1 MFENGTIFRQ
11 PAYKIPKWN
20 GHSTQV
26 VDNKLFKTFHF
37 LTIFGRFG
45 TNSTI
50 SMKNETNCGEIRLLE
65 NDLFKVLFDEAER
78 RPLTVTE
85 LTADAKAVIEH
96 AFSNVWV
103 EGEVVNFV
111 QASSGHWYFNLND
124 GTSQIKCVCW
134 KGTNFKIR
142 FKPQSGVEVRI
153 RGKLT
158 LYQARGDFQL
168 QVESLEPSGE
178 GALKAAFD
186 QIKAKLDHEGLF
198 APELKRPMP
207 FYPRRIGVVT
217 TKTGAAF
224 HDIMNVLTRRSRTV
238 SVLLAHAQVQ
248 GEGSADS
255 VRNAIERLNAYND
268 LATTTDKL
276 DVIIAGRGGGSAE
289 DLWAFNDEALARAIR
304 ASKIPVISAV
314 GHEIDWTIADL
325 VADARA
331 ATPSA
336 AAEMV
341 AGREQDILERL
352 DSRSRH
358 LTQRMEY
365 DLLMA
370 RSSVTELTSR
380 LAENVTS
387 RFRRLSDRIASAS
400 FRFSPQAVAARFA
413 AKSSS
418 VELLAQRTSSA
429 QSKYL
434 STLEDRLA
442 RNTATVE
449 ALSPLKV
456 LVRGYSLTQFAD
468 GRVVRNAFDAAVGD
482 QVNITLASGKL
493 GATVTS
499 TEEASDDV

>member
-1 MFENGTIFRQ
+1 
-11 PAYKIPKWN
+11 
-20 GHSTQV
+20 
-26 VDNKLFKTFHF
+26 
-37 LTIFGRFG
+37 
-45 TNSTI
+45 
-50 SMKNETNCGEIRLLE
+50 MKAVE
-65 NDLFKVLFDEAER
+65 NDLFKVLFDETER
-78 RPLTVTE
+78 RPMTVTE
-85 LTADAKAVIEH
+85 LTGEARSVIEST
-96 AFSNVWV
+96 FSNVWV
-103 EGEVVNFV
+103 EGEVVNFL
-111 QASSGHWYFNLND
+111 AHSSGHWYFNLND
-124 GTSQIKCVCW
+124 GTSQLKCVCW

-142 FKPQSGVEVRI
+142 FKPQNGIEVRI
-153 RGKLT
+153 RGKLSI
-158 LYQARGDFQL
+158 YQARGDFQL
-168 QVESLEPSGE
+168 VVESLEPSGE

-186 QIKAKLDHEGLF
+186 QIKAKLDREGLF

-224 HDIMNVLTRRSRTV
+224 HDIMNVLTRRSRGV

-255 VRNAIERLNAYND
+255 IRNAVERLNTYND
-268 LATTTDKL
+268 LASTTDKL
-276 DVIIAGRGGGSAE
+276 DVIIVGRGGGSAE

-358 LTQRMEY
+358 LTQRMEN

-370 RSSVTELTSR
+370 RSSIADMTSR
-380 LAENVTS
+380 LSDNVTS
-387 RFRRLSDRIASAS
+387 RFRRISDRITTASY
-400 FRFSPQAVAARFA
+400 RFSPQAIA
-413 AKSSS
+413 AKFVSKRSV
-418 VELLAQRTSSA
+418 VELLAQRSSSA
-429 QSKYL
+429 QSRYL

-449 ALSPLKV
+449 ALSPLRV

-482 QVNITLASGKL
+482 QINITLASGKL

>member
-1 MFENGTIFRQ
+1 M
-11 PAYKIPKWN
+11 K
-20 GHSTQV
+20 V
-26 VDNKLFKTFHF
+26 V
-37 LTIFGRFG
+37 
-45 TNSTI
+45 
-50 SMKNETNCGEIRLLE
+50 E
-65 NDLFKVLFDEAER
+65 NDLFKVLFDETER
-78 RPLTVTE
+78 RPMTVTE
-85 LTADAKAVIEH
+85 LTAEAKAVIEQT
-96 AFSNVWV
+96 FSSVWV

-142 FKPQSGVEVRI
+142 FRPQNGIEVRV

-186 QIKAKLDHEGLF
+186 QIKAKLDGEGLF

-207 FYPRRIGVVT
+207 FYPTRIGVVT

-268 LATTTDKL
+268 LATTKEKL
-276 DVIIAGRGGGSAE
+276 GVLIVGRGGGSAE
-289 DLWAFNDEALARAIR
+289 DLWAFNDESLARAIR

-325 VADARA
+325 IADARA

-341 AGREQDILERL
+341 AGREADIIERL
-352 DSRSRH
+352 DSRSRQMR
-358 LTQRMEY
+358 QRMEY
-365 DLLMA
+365 DLMMA
-370 RSSVTELTSR
+370 RNSVEDLTSR
-380 LAENVTS
+380 LTDNVEA
-387 RFRRLSDRIASAS
+387 RCRRLGDRIASAAY
-400 FRFSPQAVAARFA
+400 RFSPQAVAAKFA
-413 AKSSS
+413 AQRSA
-418 VELLAQRTSSA
+418 VDLLAQRTSTA

-434 STLEDRLA
+434 TILEDRLA
-442 RNTATVE
+442 RQAATLE
-449 ALSPLKV
+449 AMSPLK
-456 LVRGYSLTQFAD
+456 
-468 GRVVRNAFDAAVGD
+468 
-482 QVNITLASGKL
+482 
-493 GATVTS
+493 
-499 TEEASDDV
+499 